1 MEKESE
7 HSFLGRGWAFPPEFH
22 AGITSTVMVSEEEDI
37 RQSLCILLA
46 TRLGERTMRP
56 EFGTGLDG
64 LVHHNMD
71 LTARTQLQAEIERA
85 VLYFE
90 SRITLNSIRF
100 DVSQELEGVLTVLF
114 DYTIR
119 LTNTRSNLVY
129 PYYYDEHL

>member
-1 MEKESE
+1 MEKENE
-7 HSFLGRGWAFPPEFH
+7 RSFLGRGWAFPPEFH
-22 AGITSTVMVSEEEDI
+22 AGIASTVMVSEEEEI

-56 EFGTGLDG
+56 DFGSGLDR

-71 LTARTQLQAEIERA
+71 LTARTRLQSEIERA

-100 DVSQELEGVLTVLF
+100 DVCQEEEGVLTILF
-114 DYTIR
+114 EYTIR

-129 PYYYDEHL
+129 PYYYDEHR